1 MTVTTALSDDAADK
15 LHAVLR
21 RDWPEYDKRF
31 PRRYVIACDR
41 WFAALANDQ
50 KFIAMAA
57 ADWYHGNDETGAR
70 KIAEVLPRAPKF
82 SAVRGTGG

>member
-1 MTVTTALSDDAADK
+1 MAVTTTLSDDAADK
-15 LHAVLR
+15 LQAVLR
-21 RDWPEYDKRF
+21 RDWPKYDKRF

-57 ADWYHGNDETGAR
+57 ADSYHGNDETGAR
-70 KIAEVLPRAPKF
+70 KIAEVLPPAPKLP
-82 SAVRGTGG
+82 AVLGTGG